1 MDKLPDGNPRIGC
14 TQDGLEKLTAA
25 YNAKKNATRI
35 SDEKIAEE
43 CKIEL
48 STLKRFRRG
57 KNVFLDNAVQIL
69 KYLELDKNPFDI
81 LDFSHIDTRR
91 TAPRHH
97 AKNSDVV
104 NKLKE
109 VLIEL
114 NYSEQ
119 YTQFLNW
126 RKQRYK
132 TGAFIIKGKPK
143 RGQTWLVNR
152 LLQQKFKEPYNSENK
167 NQIDN
172 LIPIMK
178 PTSSKKTK
186 PTSSKKPEE
195 DYEEF
200 YPDNIW
206 KELGRSLECKAN
218 AKDCVEK
225 AFHRWENEN
234 LIMAVYTDKI
244 YEGISLLIQE
254 FWQPLIEKVSKNQ
267 ENEFYLLMF
276 LIDSSDRASQWGIET
291 VVSDNLTNWHP
302 QKPISLPRIEKL
314 GKNCYDI
321 WFEDNR
327 NFLGCPPNTQDEQNK
342 LENVSKTIWD
352 NTSGIPED
360 VFKQICQRCGCNWSE
375 IEATLKL

>member
-25 YNAKKNATRI
+25 YKDKKNATRM
-35 SDEKIAEE
+35 SDEKIAQE
-43 CKIEL
+43 CQIEL

-57 KNVFLDNAVQIL
+57 KNVLLDNAVQIL
-69 KYLELDKNPFDI
+69 KYLGLDKNLFDI
-81 LDFSHIDTRR
+81 LDFSQVDTRR
-91 TAPRHH
+91 TAPRNHP
-97 AKNSDVV
+97 KNSDVV

-119 YTQFLNW
+119 YTQFSNW
-126 RKQRYK
+126 REQRYK

-143 RGQTWLVNR
+143 RGQSWLVNR
-152 LLQQKFKEPYNSENK
+152 LLQQKFREPYE
-167 NQIDN
+167 IDN

-178 PTSSKKTK
+178 PTSSKK
-186 PTSSKKPEE
+186 SEE
-195 DYEEF
+195 DYDEF
-200 YPDNIW
+200 YPDKMW
-206 KELGRSLECKAN
+206 KELARSLGLGSKAN

-276 LIDSSDRASQWGIET
+276 LIDSSDRAYQWGIET

-302 QKPISLPRIEKL
+302 QKPISLPRIDKL
-314 GKNCYDI
+314 GETCYKD

-327 NFLGCPPNTQDEQNK
+327 NLLGCPPKTQDKQNS
-342 LENVSKTIWD
+342 LQNVSKTIWD

-360 VFKQICQRCGCNWSE
+360 VFKQICQRCGCNWSD